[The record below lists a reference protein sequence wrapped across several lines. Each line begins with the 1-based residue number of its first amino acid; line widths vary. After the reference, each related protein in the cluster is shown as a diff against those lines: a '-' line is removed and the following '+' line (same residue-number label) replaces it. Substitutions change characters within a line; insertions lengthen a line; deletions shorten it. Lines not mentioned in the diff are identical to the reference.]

1 MESLAAVTA
10 LSVPRC
16 FAPLICTSIGVP
28 GAMPCTTDQSSL
40 LANAGTAATRQTA
53 RSRQDVPIDLSLR
66 CFGLHL
72 LAVRLGVPPGLHQ
85 LIDGLRELSQ
95 IILLVSVKRIH

>member
-1 MESLAAVTA
+1 MERLAAVTV

-16 FAPLICTSIGVP
+16 FAPLLCTSICVP

-40 LANAGTAATRQTA
+40 PASAGTAARRQSP
-53 RSRQDVPIDLSLR
+53 RSHHHVLIDLSLR

-72 LAVRLGVPPGLHQ
+72 LPVRLGVPPGLHQ
-85 LIDGLRELSQ
+85 LIHGFVELSLVV
-95 IILLVSVKRIH
+95 LLVAVE